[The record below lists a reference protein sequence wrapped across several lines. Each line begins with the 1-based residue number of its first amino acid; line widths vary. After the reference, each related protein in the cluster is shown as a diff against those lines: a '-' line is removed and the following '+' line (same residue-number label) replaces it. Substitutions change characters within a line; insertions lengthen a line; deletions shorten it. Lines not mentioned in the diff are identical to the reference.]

1 MDPITKKVEN
11 FFTSLKQQTYKKG
24 EIIIRADDN
33 PTGVFYIKNGIVKQY
48 AISKK
53 GEEIVVNIFKPAS
66 FFPMSWAIN
75 NTQNTYY
82 YEALSETTIFRAS
95 KDSTLAFLKDN
106 PDIQY
111 DLLCRVYKGVDGLL
125 TRMVYLM
132 SESAYDRL
140 IVELLIH
147 LKRLGQKD
155 GNGYR
160 AEIIERDLAS
170 RSGMTRETVSRELKK
185 LNNKGLLKLSHNIL
199 TVPDIDL
206 LEKELS
212 NTNY

>member
-1 MDPITKKVEN
+1 MDPVKNKVAD
-11 FFTSLKQQTYKKG
+11 FFTKFKQQTYKKG
-24 EIIIRADDN
+24 EILIRADEN
-33 PTGVFYIKNGIVKQY
+33 PLGVFHLKEGIVKEY

-53 GEEIVVNIFKPAS
+53 GEEIVVNIFKPGS

-82 YEALSETTIFRAS
+82 YEAVTEVELSKAS
-95 KDSTLAFLKDN
+95 KEDVLSFIKNN
-106 PDIQY
+106 PDVLY
-111 DLLCRVYKGVDGLL
+111 DLISRVYKGIDGLM

-155 GNGYR
+155 GKSYKV
-160 AEIIERDLAS
+160 ELIERDLAS

-185 LNNKGLLKLSHNIL
+185 LSNKGLVKLTHNIL
-199 TVPDIDL
+199 TVSNINL
-206 LEKELS
+206 LEKEL
-212 NTNY
+212 TNINY